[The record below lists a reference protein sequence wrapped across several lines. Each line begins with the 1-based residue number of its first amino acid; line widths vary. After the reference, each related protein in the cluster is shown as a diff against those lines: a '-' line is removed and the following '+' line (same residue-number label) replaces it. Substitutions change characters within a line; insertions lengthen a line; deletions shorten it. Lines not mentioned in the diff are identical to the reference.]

1 MQRPNP
7 TDMMKQKDEELDKKI
22 EALRRKNE
30 ALMKRYQEV
39 EEDKKMAEQEG
50 MAPQSR
56 KSEDLSITIN
66 KTTEPRMVLKKA
78 GTGGS
83 SPQDKR
89 GGGEVAD
96 GGPTQFSMGRGK
108 RRQLFVTM
116 VGNNKGTRVVS
127 ESADPTPPRPGGR
140 KSSAEDEDENQV
152 TESSRR
158 GGRHGQSR
166 KRTSQTQEEG
176 VRQEGKAALEESR
189 WLSECDPYYQD
200 AEWPEQP
207 PADLT
212 IPTSREEQLEYIRWK
227 AEREQID
234 RERVARHKN
243 AKGQWRRAWDLDKPQ
258 LVFSDNPPGEAERP
272 QSNRGGRAPK
282 RGSKSAG
289 ESQGHHGRG
298 RDRKGKNSPAV
309 VGSKAKGKE
318 RLTGRAR
325 RWDTKDMEG
334 NKQPSETSLE
344 EFLEELDAL
353 CDPDNPSTDSKAPLD
368 SDGTAA
374 ATAANDEHNGV
385 EIESVTLDTKQADAA
400 SRAPSGDYD
409 AGKGGNPEV
418 ASPKGTEK
426 KVRFSEGLVQGG
438 HIQRN
443 SNTVTAETK
452 GSLLKGVSSQMKT
465 DLKAGAEANGTTDE
479 SQQTQTQTQQQQ
491 TEAQQHEAD
500 GNGQEEQD
508 TPHVSPS
515 GTESGSPA
523 APAQKAQ
530 EEKTEDKKERALE
543 TDLDT
548 GKDKEQQPG
557 EEVQEPSHS
566 NASDT
571 TETAKRVPSTETE
584 GEASTLAD
592 QAPASQAPV
601 QQAPVQ
607 QTPDQQAPDQQAPD
621 QQAPVQQAPDQ
632 QAPVQHAPVQQAP
645 ATQAPNQQAPVQ
657 QAPVQQAPDQQAPV
671 QQAPVQQA
679 PVQQVPVQQAP
690 DQQAPVQHAPVQ
702 QAPATQAPNQQAPVQ
717 QAPDQQAPV
726 QQAPVQQAPVQQAPD
741 QQAPV
746 QQAPVQQAPDQQAPV
761 QHAPVQQAPATQA
774 PKQQAPVQHAPVQ
787 QAPASQ
793 APDQQ
798 APDQQAPDQQAPDQQ
813 APVQQAPV
821 QQAPVQQ
828 APVQQAPDQQAPAS
842 QAPEHTKTSTSRA
855 TEELIDSSLSVLSLD
870 TGDAHQDHATSTE
883 KAREDGKVV

>member
-1 MQRPNP
+1 MASLEIARYSFAPSASSPNFCFITNP

-176 VRQEGKAALEESR
+176 VRQEGKAAVEESR
-189 WLSECDPYYQD
+189 WLSESDPYYQD

-298 RDRKGKNSPAV
+298 RDRKGKNPPAV

-334 NKQPSETSLE
+334 NKQFSETSLE

-385 EIESVTLDTKQADAA
+385 EIESITLDTKQADAA

-465 DLKAGAEANGTTDE
+465 DLKAGAEANSTTDE
-479 SQQTQTQTQQQQ
+479 SQQTQTQQQQ
-491 TEAQQHEAD
+491 TEAQQQEAD

-508 TPHVSPS
+508 THHVSPS

-543 TDLDT
+543 TDQDT

-607 QTPDQQAPDQQAPD
+607 QTPDQQAPVQQDPDQQAPD
-621 QQAPVQQAPDQ
+621 QQAPVQQAP
-632 QAPVQHAPVQQAP
+632 AS
-645 ATQAPNQQAPVQ
+645 
-657 QAPVQQAPDQQAPV
+657 QAPD
-671 QQAPVQQA
+671 
-679 PVQQVPVQQAP
+679 
-690 DQQAPVQHAPVQ
+690 
-702 QAPATQAPNQQAPVQ
+702 Q

-726 QQAPVQQAPVQQAPD
+726 QQAPVQQAPVQQAP
-741 QQAPV
+741 V
-746 QQAPVQQAPDQQAPV
+746 QQAPVQQAPD
-761 QHAPVQQAPATQA
+761 
-774 PKQQAPVQHAPVQ
+774 
-787 QAPASQ
+787 
-793 APDQQ
+793 
-798 APDQQAPDQQAPDQQ
+798 
-813 APVQQAPV
+813 
-821 QQAPVQQ
+821 QQ

>member
-1 MQRPNP
+1 
-7 TDMMKQKDEELDKKI
+7 MMKQKDEELDKKI

-66 KTTEPRMVLKKA
+66 KTTQEPRMVLKKA

-176 VRQEGKAALEESR
+176 VRQEGKAAVEESR
-189 WLSECDPYYQD
+189 WLSESDPYYQD

-298 RDRKGKNSPAV
+298 RDRKGKNPPAV

-334 NKQPSETSLE
+334 NKQFSETSLE

-385 EIESVTLDTKQADAA
+385 EIESITLDTKQADAA

-465 DLKAGAEANGTTDE
+465 DLKAGAEANSTTDE
-479 SQQTQTQTQQQQ
+479 SQQTQTQQQQ
-491 TEAQQHEAD
+491 TEAQQQEAD

-508 TPHVSPS
+508 THHVSPS

-543 TDLDT
+543 TDQDT

-607 QTPDQQAPDQQAPD
+607 QTPDQQAPVQQDPDQQAPD
-621 QQAPVQQAPDQ
+621 QQAPVQQAP
-632 QAPVQHAPVQQAP
+632 AS
-645 ATQAPNQQAPVQ
+645 
-657 QAPVQQAPDQQAPV
+657 QAPD
-671 QQAPVQQA
+671 
-679 PVQQVPVQQAP
+679 
-690 DQQAPVQHAPVQ
+690 
-702 QAPATQAPNQQAPVQ
+702 Q

-726 QQAPVQQAPVQQAPD
+726 QQAPVQQAPVQQAP
-741 QQAPV
+741 V
-746 QQAPVQQAPDQQAPV
+746 QQAPVQQAPD
-761 QHAPVQQAPATQA
+761 
-774 PKQQAPVQHAPVQ
+774 
-787 QAPASQ
+787 
-793 APDQQ
+793 
-798 APDQQAPDQQAPDQQ
+798 
-813 APVQQAPV
+813 
-821 QQAPVQQ
+821 QQ

>member
-1 MQRPNP
+1 MASLEIARYSFAPSASSPNFCFITNP

-66 KTTEPRMVLKKA
+66 KTTQEPRMVLKKA

-176 VRQEGKAALEESR
+176 VRQEGKAAVEESR
-189 WLSECDPYYQD
+189 WLSESDPYYQD

-298 RDRKGKNSPAV
+298 RDRKGKNPPAV

-334 NKQPSETSLE
+334 NKQFSETSLE

-385 EIESVTLDTKQADAA
+385 EIESITLDTKQADAA

-465 DLKAGAEANGTTDE
+465 DLKAGAEANSTTDE
-479 SQQTQTQTQQQQ
+479 SQQTQTQQQQ
-491 TEAQQHEAD
+491 TEAQQQEAD

-508 TPHVSPS
+508 THHVSPS

-543 TDLDT
+543 TDQDT

-607 QTPDQQAPDQQAPD
+607 QTPDQQAPVQQDPDQQAPD
-621 QQAPVQQAPDQ
+621 QQAPVQQAP
-632 QAPVQHAPVQQAP
+632 AS
-645 ATQAPNQQAPVQ
+645 
-657 QAPVQQAPDQQAPV
+657 QAPD
-671 QQAPVQQA
+671 
-679 PVQQVPVQQAP
+679 
-690 DQQAPVQHAPVQ
+690 
-702 QAPATQAPNQQAPVQ
+702 Q

-726 QQAPVQQAPVQQAPD
+726 QQAPVQQAPVQQAP
-741 QQAPV
+741 V
-746 QQAPVQQAPDQQAPV
+746 QQAPVQQAPD
-761 QHAPVQQAPATQA
+761 
-774 PKQQAPVQHAPVQ
+774 
-787 QAPASQ
+787 
-793 APDQQ
+793 
-798 APDQQAPDQQAPDQQ
+798 
-813 APVQQAPV
+813 
-821 QQAPVQQ
+821 QQ

>member
-1 MQRPNP
+1 MASLEIARYSFAPSASSPNFITNP

-66 KTTEPRMVLKKA
+66 KTTQEPRMVLKKA

-176 VRQEGKAALEESR
+176 VRQEGKAAVEESR
-189 WLSECDPYYQD
+189 WLSESDPYYQD

-298 RDRKGKNSPAV
+298 RDRKGKNPPAV

-334 NKQPSETSLE
+334 NKQFSETSLE

-385 EIESVTLDTKQADAA
+385 EIESITLDTKQADAA

-465 DLKAGAEANGTTDE
+465 DLKAGAEANSTTDE
-479 SQQTQTQTQQQQ
+479 SQQTQTQQQQ
-491 TEAQQHEAD
+491 TEAQQQEAD

-508 TPHVSPS
+508 THHVSPS

-543 TDLDT
+543 ADQDT
-548 GKDKEQQPG
+548 GKDEEQQPG

-607 QTPDQQAPDQQAPD
+607 QTPDQQAPVQQDPDQQAPD
-621 QQAPVQQAPDQ
+621 QQAPVQQAP
-632 QAPVQHAPVQQAP
+632 
-645 ATQAPNQQAPVQ
+645 
-657 QAPVQQAPDQQAPV
+657 
-671 QQAPVQQA
+671 
-679 PVQQVPVQQAP
+679 
-690 DQQAPVQHAPVQ
+690 
-702 QAPATQAPNQQAPVQ
+702 
-717 QAPDQQAPV
+717 
-726 QQAPVQQAPVQQAPD
+726 
-741 QQAPV
+741 
-746 QQAPVQQAPDQQAPV
+746 
-761 QHAPVQQAPATQA
+761 
-774 PKQQAPVQHAPVQ
+774 
-787 QAPASQ
+787 ASQ
-793 APDQQ
+793 APD
-798 APDQQAPDQQAPDQQ
+798 
-813 APVQQAPV
+813 QQAPV